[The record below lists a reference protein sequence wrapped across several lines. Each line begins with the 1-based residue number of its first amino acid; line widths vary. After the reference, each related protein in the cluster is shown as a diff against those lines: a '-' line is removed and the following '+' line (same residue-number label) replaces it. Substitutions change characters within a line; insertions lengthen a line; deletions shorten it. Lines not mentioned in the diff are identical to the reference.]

1 MTEYEVFKLRLW
13 THIARQLDAIRHK
26 LDLGTTQPGSGH
38 LSRELYALSAEAERM
53 INEAERDAPITA
65 ESAG

>member
-1 MTEYEVFKLRLW
+1 MTEYEVYMLRMLP
-13 THIARQLDAIRHK
+13 HIARQLDAIRHK

-53 INEAERDAPITA
+53 IVEAERDAPIAA
-65 ESAG
+65 ESAD